1 MCRSGNRAQGHPAH
15 YGSSARQAR
24 QAEGTD
30 HAGNG
35 QGVMVVA
42 PASSAVM
49 PGVRVI
55 VLAPAA
61 LQNFSFLYVSYGSST
76 TKAVKATARRLSALP
91 RKADI
96 RDLSRHVG
104 FRLSAQRTWRGAANR
119 QLYSIAMSARASSV
133 GPVGP
138 RVA

>member
-61 LQNFSFLYVSYGSST
+61 LQNFSSSMSAMGVIHDQDGQSDSTAYVRFASERGHTRLVSLC
-76 TKAVKATARRLSALP
+76 RLSA
-91 RKADI
+91 
-96 RDLSRHVG
+96 
-104 FRLSAQRTWRGAANR
+104 
-119 QLYSIAMSARASSV
+119 
-133 GPVGP
+133 
-138 RVA
+138 